1 MSISYTL
8 RESFS
13 GFSRAKLSSVLSV
26 ITICISLLLLGLFV
40 AVTVN
45 AGRLVDALRARLEME
60 AFLVEPATDE
70 EIASLIATVQGLEG
84 VERVI
89 YISKDEAALIFKQ
102 EFGEDINQV
111 LDFNPLPPS
120 FKIILREPYRNTA
133 RAKEVSAAIAGM
145 KGIESVT
152 YRRTLLELIDTRAAG
167 INKAMLTLGIIVSLS
182 AVFLVSNTIRL
193 AIHARKNIL
202 RTMELVGATRGF
214 IRFPFLLEG
223 LIQGLLGGLAAAGL
237 LWFLFAY
244 AARLAPSEFAPYLSR
259 PPALYA
265 GVVGAGIFLGFAGSL
280 ISVLRF
286 VRPSAAH

>member
-8 RESFS
+8 RESVA
-13 GFSRAKLSSVLSV
+13 GFRRAKLSSVLSV
-26 ITICISLLLLGLFV
+26 LTICISLLLLGLFV

-45 AGRLVDALRARLEME
+45 AGRVVDALRARLEME

-70 EIASLIATVQGLEG
+70 EIASLIGTVQGLEG
-84 VERVI
+84 VERIV

-120 FKIILREPYRNTA
+120 FKIILREPYRNAA
-133 RAKEVSAAIAGM
+133 RANEVSAAVAGV

-152 YRRTLLELIDTRAAG
+152 YRRTLLEIIDTRAAG
-167 INKAMLTLGIIVSLS
+167 INKVMLTLGIIVSLS

-223 LIQGLLGGLAAAGL
+223 LTQGLLGGLAAAGL
-237 LWFLFAY
+237 LWFLFDY
-244 AARLAPSEFAPYLSR
+244 AARLAPSEFAPYLSM

-265 GVVGAGIFLGFAGSL
+265 GVVAAGMVLGFAGSL